1 MVKALLPNEFLRA
14 ADKFPVVDVRT
25 PSEFRQGHIPG
36 AHNIPLFSDE
46 ERAVVGTLY
55 KQQGREQAVLKGLEF
70 VGPRMAQLA
79 FEAKKLAVDNT
90 LLVHCWRG
98 GMRSAS
104 MAWLFQTVGI
114 RSYTLEGGYKAYR
127 ASIQEMIAREKWNF
141 VVLAGPTGSGKT
153 EVLKALST
161 MGEQVLDLE
170 ALANHKGSAFG
181 ALGQKPQPTT
191 EQFQNDIYNILRK
204 FNPQRTIWVEGES
217 YNIGKVFIPDSLFQL
232 LVKAPLIM
240 FELNREQRLDR
251 LVKEYGCFDKEL
263 LEQSVKKIQKRLGG
277 LRTKEALK
285 ALEENNYR
293 KVADIALEYYDKG
306 YSKSLSKRDKPV
318 WSFYLDEDNPTA
330 TAEKL
335 INNLSYVYDR
345 YQRTS
350 LS

>member
-1 MVKALLPNEFLRA
+1 MAEALLANDFLRA
-14 ADKFPVVDVRT
+14 ADKYPVVDVRT

-55 KQQGREQAVLKGLEF
+55 KKQGREQAVLKGLEF
-70 VGPRMAQLA
+70 VGPGMSQMAS
-79 FEAKKLAVDNT
+79 EAKKLAVDNT

-104 MAWLFQTVGI
+104 MAWLFETVGV
-114 RSYTLEGGYKAYR
+114 RSFTLEGGYKAYR
-127 ASIQEMIAREKWNF
+127 ASFHEMIARENWNF
-141 VVLAGPTGSGKT
+141 LVLGGPTGSGKT
-153 EVLKALST
+153 DVLKALES

-170 ALANHKGSAFG
+170 GLANHKGSAFG

-191 EQFQNDIYNILRK
+191 EQFQNDIYEVLRH
-204 FNPQRTIWVEGES
+204 FDPQRTIWVEGES
-217 YNIGKVFIPDSLFQL
+217 YNIGKVFIPDPLFEL
-232 LVKAPLIM
+232 ILKAPLIM
-240 FELNREQRLDR
+240 FELNRERRLDR

-263 LEQSVKKIQKRLGG
+263 LSQAVKKIQKRLGG

-285 ALEENNYR
+285 ALEENDFR
-293 KVADIALEYYDKG
+293 KVADIALQYYDKS
-306 YSKSLSKRDKPV
+306 YAKSLSQRNKPV
-318 WSFYLDEDNPTA
+318 WSFSEDEDNPVA

-345 YQRTS
+345 YERTS